1 MADTLALVFGDASAA
16 QRLSGQEGGVA
27 VSGFVSQPAAPAV
40 PGTQQ
45 RQLVYVAGHP
55 VAAPQVKFR

>member
-16 QRLSGQEGGVA
+16 QSLSGQEGGVA
-27 VSGFVSQPAAPAV
+27 VSGFISRPAAPAA
-40 PGTQQ
+40 PGAQQ

-55 VAAPQVKFR
+55 VAASQVRLR